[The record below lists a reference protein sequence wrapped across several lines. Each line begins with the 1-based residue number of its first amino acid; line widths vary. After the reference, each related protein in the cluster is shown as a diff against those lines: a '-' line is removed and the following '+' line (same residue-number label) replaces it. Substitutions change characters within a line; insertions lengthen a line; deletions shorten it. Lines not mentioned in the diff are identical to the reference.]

1 MFHQSFR
8 HTCCWVIGIVVL
20 GKSFADMQAAPE
32 EDLKHVFDVLDKSGE
47 GMITADSLRSAIKV
61 CKAGALACLF
71 ASLVNAASRLTT
83 SSSCMQGV
91 SIELQLSSRTLIITR
106 LKYSTC
112 PMQNIA
118 EWEMTDE
125 DIEVAIKLA
134 DKSGD
139 GRIDYDEFIAF
150 VFGNDE
156 PIQRSQHTGANS
168 VHPDPQ
174 APQTQLAPSHTHAH
188 GLQLSA
194 DGTQMPADTAQ
205 IPANHP
211 QVSGGA
217 FQLPMD
223 AVQMPEEPSQAPG
236 DSWYDGDPAP
246 STRQAPQHQHQLP
259 FSASA
264 FQTDGANQ
272 SLHQHSMTDNWVAS
286 QAEAM
291 TQPTGIQPASQ
302 TGCVYDN
309 DLYQAEAS
317 GRSQAEA
324 AEQPWPIGH
333 QHARQPQDAPNDQ
346 PSDDVRL
353 RVQSDDAEPD
363 PSRLPASH
371 VDSRQGDDVGAGPYQ
386 ACRLATQDSQ
396 HQPSTSFQMQRQWQD
411 VDRAAGPS
419 ESAFAVEFGG
429 NAVPLSSSSASAKG
443 EQTGVS
449 EPGGLQA
456 AWHGDALHLSLPP
469 EAEVQTAEN
478 TSQAVLSPFEYE
490 HARKIDQAESPA
502 VLTKLLSKP
511 RKLPPLS
518 HMQLSQGV
526 NRSKVG
532 QQLQTD

>member
-1 MFHQSFR
+1 
-8 HTCCWVIGIVVL
+8 
-20 GKSFADMQAAPE
+20 MQAAPE

-71 ASLVNAASRLTT
+71 ASLVNAASCLTT
-83 SSSCMQGV
+83 SSPCMHGF
-91 SIELQLSSRTLIITR
+91 SIQLQLSSHTSIITW
-106 LKYSTC
+106 LKCSTC

-125 DIEVAIKLA
+125 DVEVAIKLA

-156 PIQRSQHTGANS
+156 PVQRSQQTGTNS
-168 VHPDPQ
+168 VRPQPQ
-174 APQTQLAPSHTHAH
+174 APQAQLAPSHTHAQ

-194 DGTQMPADTAQ
+194 DGAQMPADTAQ

-211 QVSGGA
+211 QVSGSP
-217 FQLPMD
+217 FQEVPMD
-223 AVQMPEEPSQAPG
+223 AVQMPAEPSQVP
-236 DSWYDGDPAP
+236 DHSWHDGDPAP
-246 STRQAPQHQHQLP
+246 STRQAPQYQQQQPL
-259 FSASA
+259 S
-264 FQTDGANQ
+264 DGPKQ
-272 SLHQHSMTDNWVAS
+272 SLYQHSRTDHWVAS

-291 TQPTGIQPASQ
+291 TQPTGIHPPSQ
-302 TGCVYDN
+302 AGCVYDN
-309 DLYQAEAS
+309 ELYQAEAS

-324 AEQPWPIGH
+324 AEQSWPIGH
-333 QHARQPQDAPNDQ
+333 QHARQPQDAPFDQ

-363 PSRLPASH
+363 SRQLPASR
-371 VDSRQGDDVGAGPYQ
+371 VDSRQGDGFGAGHHQ
-386 ACRLATQDSQ
+386 GCRLATQDSQ
-396 HQPSTSFQMQRQWQD
+396 HQTPTSAQMQSQWQD
-411 VDRAAGPS
+411 MDSAAGLS
-419 ESAFAVEFGG
+419 EIPFAVGFGG
-429 NAVPLSSSSASAKG
+429 NAVPLPSSCASAEG

-469 EAEVQTAEN
+469 EAEVQTADN
-478 TSQAVLSPFEYE
+478 TSQAVLSQFESE
-490 HARKIDQAESPA
+490 HARTLNQAESPA
-502 VLTKLLSKP
+502 VLTKMLSKP

-518 HMQLSQGV
+518 HTQLSQGV
-526 NRSKVG
+526 NRFKAG
-532 QQLQTD
+532 QQLRTD

>member
-1 MFHQSFR
+1 
-8 HTCCWVIGIVVL
+8 
-20 GKSFADMQAAPE
+20 
-32 EDLKHVFDVLDKSGE
+32 
-47 GMITADSLRSAIKV
+47 
-61 CKAGALACLF
+61 
-71 ASLVNAASRLTT
+71 
-83 SSSCMQGV
+83 
-91 SIELQLSSRTLIITR
+91 
-106 LKYSTC
+106 
-112 PMQNIA
+112 MQNIA

-156 PIQRSQHTGANS
+156 PIQRSQHTGTNS
-168 VHPDPQ
+168 VHPEPQ
-174 APQTQLAPSHTHAH
+174 APQTQPAPSHTHAQ
-188 GLQLSA
+188 GVQLSA

-223 AVQMPEEPSQAPG
+223 AVQMPAEPSQVPG

-246 STRQAPQHQHQLP
+246 STRQASQHQHQMP

-264 FQTDGANQ
+264 LQTDGPIMP
-272 SLHQHSMTDNWVAS
+272 LHQHSRTDHWVAS

-302 TGCVYDN
+302 AGCVYDN
-309 DLYQAEAS
+309 ELYQAEAS

-324 AEQPWPIGH
+324 AEQSWPVGH
-333 QHARQPQDAPNDQ
+333 QHARQPQDAPVDQ

-353 RVQSDDAEPD
+353 RVQSDDAEPG
-363 PSRLPASH
+363 PSQLPASH
-371 VDSRQGDDVGAGPYQ
+371 ADSRQGDDFGAGHYQ

-396 HQPSTSFQMQRQWQD
+396 HQPPTSAQMQSQWQD

-419 ESAFAVEFGG
+419 ETPFGVEFGG
-429 NAVPLSSSSASAKG
+429 NAVPLSSSSASAEG
-443 EQTGVS
+443 EQTDVS

-456 AWHGDALHLSLPP
+456 TWHGDALHLSLPP

-490 HARKIDQAESPA
+490 HARKLDQAESPA
-502 VLTKLLSKP
+502 VLTKVLSKP

-518 HMQLSQGV
+518 HTQLSQGV

>member
-1 MFHQSFR
+1 
-8 HTCCWVIGIVVL
+8 
-20 GKSFADMQAAPE
+20 
-32 EDLKHVFDVLDKSGE
+32 
-47 GMITADSLRSAIKV
+47 
-61 CKAGALACLF
+61 
-71 ASLVNAASRLTT
+71 
-83 SSSCMQGV
+83 
-91 SIELQLSSRTLIITR
+91 
-106 LKYSTC
+106 
-112 PMQNIA
+112 MQNIA

-156 PIQRSQHTGANS
+156 PIQRSQHSGTNS
-168 VHPDPQ
+168 VHPEPQ
-174 APQTQLAPSHTHAH
+174 APQTQLAPSHTHAQ

-217 FQLPMD
+217 FQLPTD
-223 AVQMPEEPSQAPG
+223 AVQMPAEPSQVPG
-236 DSWYDGDPAP
+236 DSWCDGDPAP

-264 FQTDGANQ
+264 LQTEEPNL
-272 SLHQHSMTDNWVAS
+272 SLHQQSMTEHWVAS

-291 TQPTGIQPASQ
+291 TQCSGVQPASQ
-302 TGCVYDN
+302 AGCVYDN
-309 DLYQAEAS
+309 DLYQADAS

-324 AEQPWPIGH
+324 AEQPWPMGH
-333 QHARQPQDAPNDQ
+333 QHARQPQDAPFDQ

-353 RVQSDDAEPD
+353 RVQSDDTEPG
-363 PSRLPASH
+363 PSQLPALH
-371 VDSRQGDDVGAGPYQ
+371 VDSREDADFGAGQYQ
-386 ACRLATQDSQ
+386 VCRLATQDSQ
-396 HQPSTSFQMQRQWQD
+396 HRTPTSAQMQSPWQD
-411 VDRAAGPS
+411 MDRVAGPS
-419 ESAFAVEFGG
+419 EIPFAVGFGG
-429 NAVPLSSSSASAKG
+429 NAVPLSTSSASAEG
-443 EQTGVS
+443 EQTGIS

-478 TSQAVLSPFEYE
+478 TSQAVLSQFERE
-490 HARKIDQAESPA
+490 HASKVDQAESPA

-518 HMQLSQGV
+518 HTQLSQGV
-526 NRSKVG
+526 NRSTVG